1 MENNTIP
8 GNSVYRSDIVEI
20 DLLDLMR
27 EVFKHWKLM
36 IIAGVICAV
45 IGGIIG
51 AVKEYRNYGDA
62 VTEAKEKYEEELS
75 KYEADKRIREGKI
88 STYEAVFDTIETL
101 AGMKKRKEEY
111 LENSLYLNM
120 DPYNVA
126 ENTVLWKVTADQD
139 VKDYYKDG
147 DIDPVDEMISSYV
160 LAGTRSINYEEIGKE
175 MKMEPGPIKDL
186 ISLYFDRDANQI
198 VLRVYYEDEDGAQ
211 KISEMVREQ
220 IREVWENT
228 ASELPAHKIEM
239 KSPMSRMTSVPD
251 IENARKL
258 QTDAINIY
266 DDKLAVLRTKID
278 TMKNPYEIEEPE
290 EPDDGIL
297 IKSPVKALAK
307 EAVKY
312 GFIGLLI
319 GCFII
324 CCIYGCIYL
333 FSGAI
338 HTASELRDYFG
349 LEILSDLTLKKP
361 TRNELIKR
369 CAYLIEG
376 KSEGMCV
383 LITGTAPD
391 ADRAA
396 FTEAL
401 KRCTSKIDIREGGN
415 LLTDS
420 SILEKINDKT
430 DVILIEKRNISKRN
444 DVSEEIRCIRDRKGR
459 FIGAVMV

>member
-1 MENNTIP
+1 MP
-8 GNSVYRSDIVEI
+8 GNPVYRSDIVEI

-27 EVFKHWKLM
+27 EVFKRWKLM
-36 IIAGVICAV
+36 ILTGVICAV

-75 KYEADKRIREGKI
+75 KYEADIRIREGKI

-139 VKDYYKDG
+139 VKDYYKDS

-198 VLRVYYEDEDGAQ
+198 ILRVYYEDEEGAQ

-220 IREVWENT
+220 IGETWEKT

-239 KSPMSRMTSVPD
+239 KSPVSRMTSVPD

-258 QTDAINIY
+258 QTDAINVY
-266 DDKLAVLRTKID
+266 DDKLSLLRAKID
-278 TMKNPYEIEEPE
+278 TMKNPYEIEESE
-290 EPDDGIL
+290 EPDEGIL

-307 EAVKY
+307 EAIKY

-349 LEILSDLTLKKP
+349 LEILSDLTLKKT

-396 FTEAL
+396 FTGAL
-401 KRCTSKIDIREGGN
+401 KKSTSKIDIREGGN

-420 SILEKINDKT
+420 SVLEKINDKT

-459 FIGAVMV
+459 FIGAVVV